1 MGMEELSITRLTT
14 DEWKKAQASIRLF
27 WDTAPSQETIVKF
40 LSNSQ
45 NILLSAEIDDAPV
58 GQVIGYILARWD
70 KDESMLFLYSID
82 VAETYQRRGIGTALI
97 EAVRKLGRLQSC
109 SEAFVFT
116 NQSNFAAM
124 QLYQSTGGKRSNP
137 DDVVMFEYD

>member
-1 MGMEELSITRLTT
+1 MGIEELSIIRLTT
-14 DEWKKAQASIRLF
+14 DEWEKAQASITLF

-45 NILLSAEIDDAPV
+45 NILLSAELDEELV
-58 GQVIGYILARWD
+58 GQVIGYILDRWD
-70 KDESMLFLYSID
+70 KDEPMLFLYSID

-97 EAVRKLGRLQSC
+97 EAVRKLGREQGC
-109 SEAFVFT
+109 SESFVFT
-116 NQSNFAAM
+116 NESNLAGM

>member
-1 MGMEELSITRLTT
+1 MGIEELSIIRLTT
-14 DEWKKAQASIRLF
+14 DEWEKAQASITLF

-45 NILLSAEIDDAPV
+45 NILLSAELDEELV
-58 GQVIGYILARWD
+58 GQVIGYILDRWD
-70 KDESMLFLYSID
+70 KDEPMLFLYSID

-97 EAVRKLGRLQSC
+97 EAVRKLGREQGC
-109 SEAFVFT
+109 SESFVFT
-116 NQSNFAAM
+116 NESNLAGM
-124 QLYQSTGGKRSNP
+124 QLYQSTGAKRSNP